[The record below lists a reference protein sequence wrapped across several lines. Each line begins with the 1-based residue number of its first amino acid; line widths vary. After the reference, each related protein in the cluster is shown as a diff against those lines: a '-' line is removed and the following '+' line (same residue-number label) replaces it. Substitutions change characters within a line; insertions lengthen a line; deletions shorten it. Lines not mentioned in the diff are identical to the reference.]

1 MDIYGMCML
10 KKHFKYSGIATALC
24 LLYSPIASAQ
34 SDNTEMDSLTV
45 VGHSIDKTTH
55 DFHSILDSST
65 PQAQTAS
72 TTGEM
77 LNKVAGAT
85 LSGTGVTN
93 GANILMRGYDQKG
106 VKILVDGIE
115 QPLENTI
122 NNLGGI
128 FLDPSLVKRIDIKH
142 GSSPVLHGNG
152 AMGGVVSFQTLDPR
166 NLLKIDEKLSTK
178 LFTSLSSAD
187 RHFTYGGIIAGRHD
201 IAEGLFAYSQRQRGP
216 IHLANG
222 KKLENHEHINNFF
235 AKAYLYPTENQ
246 TLIFSA
252 RHYENK
258 GTQREVLHRMGG
270 FGKNES
276 NQVERKSEQKN
287 YSVTYHYE
295 PETQSWVNLT
305 NHLYYSQFNINQIF
319 LTDTSLSDYQRR
331 KDQQGKIGRNEDR
344 TQLTYGLKIENSSQ
358 FSYSDILNQKIILG
372 SEAYQQKMV
381 SNQAA
386 KNFPL
391 AKMVYVAGWM
401 ESQLSTPHLP
411 LALTTGLRYHYYKN
425 KPQSELNSLLEDF
438 NQHKPDFHQT
448 SEGDIS
454 KNIALTF
461 TPTQWLQLYTS
472 YSTNM
477 RVPTLNEMFNDSLH
491 FEIPAVFGR
500 TTKGFWIP
508 NPNLS
513 PEKNRTWEYGGKLT
527 FSHLLASDDEF
538 SLNATYFDT
547 KAIDYIT
554 YDIWNARVL
563 TKKLHLQAINIP
575 QALIDG
581 IDLGLRYSHPLISIG
596 LGYNRTRTLELTTH
610 ETISPVRPEI
620 LTTFIQLP
628 IAKTSFSL
636 GWSGKF
642 ASATENKG
650 THKGRAPHVKG
661 KTTNRMQ
668 ELIAQYPGYGIHDF
682 SISYQSQN
690 NKNIQAALVLAN
702 AFNREYFSAL
712 GVPQEGR
719 NIKMSVSYRW

>member
-1 MDIYGMCML
+1 
-10 KKHFKYSGIATALC
+10 
-24 LLYSPIASAQ
+24 
-34 SDNTEMDSLTV
+34 
-45 VGHSIDKTTH
+45 
-55 DFHSILDSST
+55 
-65 PQAQTAS
+65 
-72 TTGEM
+72 
-77 LNKVAGAT
+77 
-85 LSGTGVTN
+85 
-93 GANILMRGYDQKG
+93 
-106 VKILVDGIE
+106 
-115 QPLENTI
+115 
-122 NNLGGI
+122 
-128 FLDPSLVKRIDIKH
+128 
-142 GSSPVLHGNG
+142 
-152 AMGGVVSFQTLDPR
+152 
-166 NLLKIDEKLSTK
+166 
-178 LFTSLSSAD
+178 
-187 RHFTYGGIIAGRHD
+187 
-201 IAEGLFAYSQRQRGP
+201 
-216 IHLANG
+216 
-222 KKLENHEHINNFF
+222 
-235 AKAYLYPTENQ
+235 
-246 TLIFSA
+246 
-252 RHYENK
+252 
-258 GTQREVLHRMGG
+258 
-270 FGKNES
+270 
-276 NQVERKSEQKN
+276 
-287 YSVTYHYE
+287 
-295 PETQSWVNLT
+295 
-305 NHLYYSQFNINQIF
+305 
-319 LTDTSLSDYQRR
+319 
-331 KDQQGKIGRNEDR
+331 
-344 TQLTYGLKIENSSQ
+344 
-358 FSYSDILNQKIILG
+358 
-372 SEAYQQKMV
+372 
-381 SNQAA
+381 
-386 KNFPL
+386 
-391 AKMVYVAGWM
+391 MVYVAGWM

-425 KPQSELNSLLEDF
+425 KPQSELNSLLVDF

-491 FEIPAVFGR
+491 FEIPTAFGR

-581 IDLGLRYSHPLISIG
+581 IDLGLHYSHPLISIG

-650 THKGRAPHVKG
+650 THKGRASHVQNQ
-661 KTTNRMQ
+661 TTNRMQ
-668 ELIAQYPGYGIHDF
+668 ELIAQYPGYGIHNF

-690 NKNIQAALVLAN
+690 NKDIQAALVLAN